1 MDCSLYINEPE
12 FGLLSFF
19 LAFCLAFINYFGIF
33 GACRYA
39 IILFKQQTL
48 PHYKLPN
55 LGSLWM
61 LVAALGFAI
70 MGALVKIGATKFSPA
85 ELVFYRSAFG
95 LLAIYAFIFAKKLPL
110 KTPVLAKQ
118 MSRALVGFISLVLFF
133 YAIAHLNLATAI
145 TLNYTSPLFL
155 ALFMPFLLNEQ
166 PKKSLYLAVLIG
178 FAGIVFLLKPTITN
192 NDALAGALGLA
203 SGAGAAIAYINVKQL
218 ANLNEPDWRTV
229 FYFTLVSTICVALW
243 MCFSPL
249 FGQAG
254 FSALTWQDLPV
265 LIGLGVSATIA
276 QLAMTRAYRTGNTL
290 TVASLAY
297 VTVVLASLF
306 GVLLW
311 NEQLLISEWLAI
323 GLIIL
328 SGIISVN
335 ATNAP
340 AKKTTK

>member
-1 MDCSLYINEPE
+1 MQK
-12 FGLLSFF
+12 
-19 LAFCLAFINYFGIF
+19 
-33 GACRYA
+33 
-39 IILFKQQTL
+39 FKL
-48 PHYKLPN
+48 PH

-61 LVAALGFAI
+61 LVATLGFAI
-70 MGALVKIGATKFSPA
+70 MGALVKVGAAKFSSA

-133 YAIAHLNLATAI
+133 YAISHLNLATAI

-155 ALFMPFLLNEQ
+155 ALFMPFMLPQEHTKSLT
-166 PKKSLYLAVLIG
+166 KKILYLAVVIG
-178 FAGIVFLLKPTITN
+178 FIGIILLLKPTLHS

-218 ANLNEPDWRTV
+218 GNLNEPDWRTV
-229 FYFTLVSTICVALW
+229 YYFTLVSTMASGAWLLLQT
-243 MCFSPL
+243 FTP
-249 FGQAG
+249 
-254 FSALTWQDLPV
+254 LTWQDLPV
-265 LIGLGVSATIA
+265 LVGLGVSATIA

-297 VTVVLASLF
+297 LTVVLASVF
-306 GVLLW
+306 GVLFW
-311 NEQLLISEWLAI
+311 QEQLSIAEWLAI

-328 SGIISVN
+328 SGIISIN
-335 ATNAP
+335 AT
-340 AKKTTK
+340 AK

>member
-1 MDCSLYINEPE
+1 MP
-12 FGLLSFF
+12 LLNTPRTSF
-19 LAFCLAFINYFGIF
+19 
-33 GACRYA
+33 
-39 IILFKQQTL
+39 
-48 PHYKLPN
+48 KLPN

-61 LVAALGFAI
+61 LVAALGFAM
-70 MGALVKIGATKFSPA
+70 MGALVKIGAAKFSPA

-95 LLAIYAFIFAKKLPL
+95 LLAIYAFILAKKLPL

-155 ALFMPFLLNEQ
+155 ALFMPFMLHEK
-166 PKKSLYLAVLIG
+166 PKRILYLAVAIG
-178 FAGIVFLLKPTITN
+178 FIGVILLLKPTLHN

-218 ANLNEPDWRTV
+218 GNLNEPDWRTV
-229 FYFTLVSTICVALW
+229 YYFTLVSTIASGAWLLSQQFTALI
-243 MCFSPL
+243 L
-249 FGQAG
+249 
-254 FSALTWQDLPV
+254 QDLPLLV
-265 LIGLGVSATIA
+265 GLGVSATIA

-306 GVLLW
+306 GVLFW
-311 NEQLLISEWLAI
+311 QEQLSSSEWLAI

-328 SGIISVN
+328 SGIISIN
-335 ATNAP
+335 AT
-340 AKKTTK
+340 TK